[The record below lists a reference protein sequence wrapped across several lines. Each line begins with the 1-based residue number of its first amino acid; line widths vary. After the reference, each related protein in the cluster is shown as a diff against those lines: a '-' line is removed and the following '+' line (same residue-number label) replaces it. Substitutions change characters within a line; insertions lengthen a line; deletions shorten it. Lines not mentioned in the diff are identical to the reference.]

1 MAGEIV
7 STIVTAFTSTA
18 QSIGTA
24 IVSLFQS
31 MFMNATTVEGVT
43 TYSGI
48 SNVGVYTLVL
58 AGVGLAFGLS
68 KAIFG
73 WISSK
78 ARL

>member
-48 SNVGVYTLVL
+48 SNVGIYTLVL

-73 WISSK
+73 CISSK